1 MEDWIKIYSYDS
13 LYQAELTKG
22 ILDQN
27 NIKNVILNAKDSLFL
42 IGEYELYVL
51 KGQEKRAQ
59 AVVDEYKG
67 LTKVD
72 SFIMRSPV
80 ERLKDILD
88 DNGIASVVKT
98 NKNPRYVLDNYELY
112 VNNEDVEKVV
122 PFLTGEKLEGWKKVC
137 SCFRTR
143 QARFRIE
150 LLNEVYIPGIVIKK
164 RNADFMKQE
173 IDIYVKEEDFEKAE
187 DTLETLNGWIK
198 IGTFDN
204 IQQAEIQESQLGKA
218 GIRGII
224 KEENGNILLFVEG
237 DKEEKA
243 LTIITESQKWM
254 LLTSFTTQLE
264 ADYAVA
270 LLENAGIE
278 AVCINNTDL
287 TLKVDTDVY
296 VEEFKLDAAAQILKN
311 ISVYENE

>member
-1 MEDWIKIYSYDS
+1 M
-13 LYQAELTKG
+13 
-22 ILDQN
+22 
-27 NIKNVILNAKDSLFL
+27 
-42 IGEYELYVL
+42 
-51 KGQEKRAQ
+51 
-59 AVVDEYKG
+59 
-67 LTKVD
+67 
-72 SFIMRSPV
+72 
-80 ERLKDILD
+80 
-88 DNGIASVVKT
+88 
-98 NKNPRYVLDNYELY
+98 
-112 VNNEDVEKVV
+112 
-122 PFLTGEKLEGWKKVC
+122 
-137 SCFRTR
+137 
-143 QARFRIE
+143 
-150 LLNEVYIPGIVIKK
+150 
-164 RNADFMKQE
+164 
-173 IDIYVKEEDFEKAE
+173 
-187 DTLETLNGWIK
+187 ETLNGWIK